1 MGAAEEGG
9 QIALFGRAEVDPSLS
24 RAERAAAAKAEDARA
39 AEETRAAWVARFER
53 VEMDAPWR
61 GEGAVVLGWKCP
73 DCGQVE
79 SNEFLLGNNHGWH
92 PGRPGW
98 IPYAQN
104 HDGRCSRQRLLDA
117 HAAYD
122 ARRAMIRHL
131 ITVGLD
137 DEQIAAQIGFWVDA
151 SVVAR
156 YRQDE
161 VKAARLAKKAARG
174 EVVTVGH
181 GSDCPCVF
189 CGGTCTCLS
198 CIPPVPAD
206 PAQTTLL
213 A

>member
-1 MGAAEEGG
+1 MEDGG

-98 IPYAQN
+98 IPFAQN
-104 HDGRCSRQRLLDA
+104 HDGRCVRQVLLA
-117 HAAYD
+117 NHAIYD

-131 ITVGLD
+131 IAEGLD
-137 DEQIAAQIGFWVDA
+137 DEQIAARIDVWNA
-151 SVVAR
+151 STVAG
-156 YRQDE
+156 YRKDE
-161 VKAARLAKKAARG
+161 AKAARLAKKAARG
-174 EVVTVGH
+174 EIVRVGH
-181 GSDCPCVF
+181 GSDCPCAF
-189 CGGTCTCLS
+189 CGGPCGCLS
-198 CIPPVPAD
+198 CESFRGNDD
-206 PAQTTLL
+206 PQTSLL
-213 A
+213 